1 MNPYI
6 NFRLSTLPLAVI
18 LSSSF
23 SIFLS
28 IPSLAQELKTDQA
41 ANSPSTNVQSTNV
54 QSTKVQNNQSAS
66 LSTNA
71 TPSESL
77 NQSQPAPNISPPIAP
92 ASTVASDLLPKSAS
106 DTIQF
111 DGMLPISLIAD
122 NTQQINEVEEA
133 KDKQKPFSL
142 YFGSRL
148 PDPSVLRGP
157 TREPVVPASQN
168 IDGGASISAG
178 AQVNLSKPLKLFLEF
193 KGGESVLAGD
203 ASLFYGSDD
212 LRKGVAVNIFTQQAF
227 SPSFVGGTDVNLPN
241 GRTPWVDRNGGG
253 VEVRHPF
260 GKYFDSSV
268 GITYQSIAVRD
279 SIFGSKR
286 QPVDQFGNKLTVSPS
301 GRDDLLTLNLALQ
314 YDNRDD
320 AKRPTRG
327 THLRFGLDQSLPS
340 GNGAIAMTRLSAS
353 ASQFFPV
360 PFFGKKKSTFV
371 VNVQGGRI
379 LGDVPPY
386 EAFSLGGSD
395 TVRGYDTGR
404 IGTGSSFV
412 QASAEYRF
420 PLFDLKVFKQP
431 IGVGGAL
438 FVDYGS
444 LLGTQ
449 NEVIGQPGIA
459 RNKPG
464 DGFGYGAGL
473 SFDTRFGVAR
483 IDAGINDQG
492 DAQVHASLSERF

>member
-6 NFRLSTLPLAVI
+6 NFRISTSPLALV

-23 SIFLS
+23 SICFWS
-28 IPSLAQELKTDQA
+28 IPSFAQDLKTPQTVDSSPADIQA
-41 ANSPSTNVQSTNV
+41 IQVNP
-54 QSTKVQNNQSAS
+54 
-66 LSTNA
+66 LSTE
-71 TPSESL
+71 TTSPGGL
-77 NQSQPAPNISPPIAP
+77 TQPQFNPNISPLMAP
-92 ASTVASDLLPKSAS
+92 ASTLASDLLPDAAS
-106 DTIQF
+106 NTIQF
-111 DGMLPISLIAD
+111 DGTLPISLIAD
-122 NTQQINEVEEA
+122 NTQEKIEVEEA

-168 IDGGASISAG
+168 IDGGISFSGG
-178 AQVNLSKPLKLFLEF
+178 AQVNLSKQAKLFLEF
-193 KGGESVLAGD
+193 KGGESVLGGD

-253 VEVRHPF
+253 FEVRHPF
-260 GKYFDSSV
+260 GKYFDSAV
-268 GITYQSIAVRD
+268 GITYESIAVRD
-279 SIFGSKR
+279 SLFGSKR
-286 QPVDQFGNKLTVSPS
+286 QPVDQFGNQLTVSPS

-314 YDNRDD
+314 YDNRDS
-320 AKRPTRG
+320 AERPTRG

-404 IGTGSSFV
+404 IGTGSSFI

-431 IGVGGAL
+431 VGVGGAL
-438 FVDYGS
+438 FIDYGS

-464 DGFGYGAGL
+464 DGLGYGAGL

-483 IDAGINDQG
+483 IDAGLNDQG

>member
-6 NFRLSTLPLAVI
+6 NFRLSTSPLAIV
-18 LSSSF
+18 LSSAF
-23 SIFLS
+23 SICFWS
-28 IPSLAQELKTDQA
+28 IPSSAQEIKTNQTV
-41 ANSPSTNVQSTNV
+41 NVPSANVQKTQLNPRLENL
-54 QSTKVQNNQSAS
+54 TS
-66 LSTNA
+66 LEN
-71 TPSESL
+71 L
-77 NQSQPAPNISPPIAP
+77 NQPQFDSKISSLTAPT
-92 ASTVASDLLPKSAS
+92 STLARDLLPESAS
-106 DTIQF
+106 NTIQF
-111 DGMLPISLIAD
+111 DGTIPVSLIAD
-122 NTQQINEVEEA
+122 STQDTNTSEETND
-133 KDKQKPFSL
+133 KQKKQKPFSI

-168 IDGGASISAG
+168 IDGGISLSG
-178 AQVNLSKPLKLFLEF
+178 GVQVNVSKPLKLFLEF
-193 KGGESVLAGD
+193 KGGESVLGAD

-212 LRKGVAVNIFTQQAF
+212 LRKGVAFNVFDQQAF

-241 GRTPWVDRNGGG
+241 GKTPWVDRIGGG
-253 VEVRHPF
+253 VEVRHPL
-260 GKYFDSSV
+260 GQYLDSSI
-268 GITYQSIAVRD
+268 GITYQSVAVRD

-286 QPVDQFGNKLTVSPS
+286 QPLDQFGNRLTVSPS

-320 AKRPTRG
+320 SKRPTRG
-327 THLRFGLDQSLPS
+327 THLRFGLDQSIPS
-340 GNGAIAMTRLSAS
+340 GSAAIGMTRLSAS
-353 ASQFFPV
+353 ASQFFPL
-360 PFFGKKKSTFV
+360 PFFSKKKSTFV
-371 VNVQGGRI
+371 VNVQGGHI

-386 EAFSLGGSD
+386 EAFSLGGDD

-404 IGTGSSFV
+404 VGTGSSFV

-420 PLFDLKVFKQP
+420 PLFDLKVFKQKVG
-431 IGVGGAL
+431 IGGAL

-449 NEVIGQPGIA
+449 DEVIGQPGIA

-464 DGFGYGAGL
+464 DGLGYGAGV

-483 IDAGINDQG
+483 IDAALNDQG
-492 DAQVHASLSERF
+492 DVRAHVSLSERF

>member
-1 MNPYI
+1 MNPYM
-6 NFRLSTLPLAVI
+6 NFRLSITPLAIV

-23 SIFLS
+23 SICFWS
-28 IPSLAQELKTDQA
+28 IPSFAQELKTNQTVDSPPTDAQA
-41 ANSPSTNVQSTNV
+41 NQFNPLTIDTTSSKGLNQPQSDSNISSLIAPPST
-54 QSTKVQNNQSAS
+54 
-66 LSTNA
+66 L
-71 TPSESL
+71 
-77 NQSQPAPNISPPIAP
+77 
-92 ASTVASDLLPKSAS
+92 ASDLLPEAANK
-106 DTIQF
+106 TIQF
-111 DGMLPISLIAD
+111 DGVLPVSLIAD
-122 NTQQINEVEEA
+122 NTQKNDALEKA
-133 KDKQKPFSL
+133 DKQKPFSL

-168 IDGGASISAG
+168 IDGGVSLSGG

-193 KGGESVLAGD
+193 KGGESVLGGD

-260 GKYFDSSV
+260 GKYLDSAV
-268 GITYQSIAVRD
+268 GISYQSIAVRD
-279 SIFGSKR
+279 SVFGSKR
-286 QPVDQFGNKLTVSPS
+286 QPVDQFGNRLTVSPS

-314 YDNRDD
+314 YDNRDS

-327 THLRFGLDQSLPS
+327 THVRFGLDQSIPS
-340 GNGAIAMTRLSAS
+340 GSAAIAMTRLSAS
-353 ASQFFPV
+353 ASQFFPL

-371 VNVQGGRI
+371 VNVQGGHI

-386 EAFSLGGSD
+386 EAFSLGGGD

-404 IGTGSSFV
+404 VGTGSSFI

-431 IGVGGAL
+431 VGVGGAL

-464 DGFGYGAGL
+464 DGLGYGAGL

-483 IDAGINDQG
+483 IDAGLNDQG

>member
-1 MNPYI
+1 MNPHI
-6 NFRLSTLPLAVI
+6 NFRLSTAPLSIV

-28 IPSLAQELKTDQA
+28 IPSLAQELKPHPA
-41 ANSPSTNVQSTNV
+41 ASAPSADVPTAQSNPL
-54 QSTKVQNNQSAS
+54 SS
-66 LSTNA
+66 LSIDA
-71 TPSESL
+71 APSGGFNPPQFAS
-77 NQSQPAPNISPPIAP
+77 NISPLIAP
-92 ASTVASDLLPKSAS
+92 TSTVARDLLPESAS

-111 DGMLPISLIAD
+111 DGTLPVSLIAD
-122 NTQQINEVEEA
+122 NTQQKIEAEEA

-168 IDGGASISAG
+168 IDGGVSFSGG

-193 KGGESVLAGD
+193 KGGESVLGGD

-212 LRKGVAVNIFTQQAF
+212 LRKGVAVNVFTQQAF

-260 GKYFDSSV
+260 GKYVDSAV
-268 GITYQSIAVRD
+268 GITYESIAVRD

-286 QPVDQFGNKLTVSPS
+286 QPVDQFGNKLTVSPT

-320 AKRPTRG
+320 AERPTRG
-327 THLRFGLDQSLPS
+327 THLRVGLDQSIPS
-340 GNGAIAMTRLSAS
+340 GNAAIAMTRLSAS
-353 ASQFFPV
+353 ASQFFPL

-371 VNVQGGRI
+371 VNVQGGHI

-386 EAFSLGGSD
+386 EAFSLGGGD

-404 IGTGSSFV
+404 VGTGSSFV

-431 IGVGGAL
+431 VGVGGAL

-449 NEVIGQPGIA
+449 DEVIGQPGIA
-459 RNKPG
+459 RDKPG
-464 DGFGYGAGL
+464 DGLGYGAGL